1 MIGGQMPMWPGGLQM
16 SDPSSE
22 FLAAIALHSAG
33 LADAADGNLTAAV
46 EHCPGWTVADLV
58 HHLTEVQW
66 LWATIVEERLTA
78 PPEATRRPARAE
90 VDRLIPSLRSES
102 ERLVRVL
109 DAAPAADHVY
119 TWAPA
124 QQDVAFVTRHQAQEA
139 AVHHWDAAHARG
151 DAAFIDAAIAADAV
165 EEFLTFS
172 VSSDADPAE
181 PPRPALDGRFALSA
195 EADAGWTVSDGR
207 APGTVAWTRGVDEG
221 TPTIAASAA
230 DLLLWLYGRIDLD
243 TSRVAPDLVA
253 RFRALCFTD

>member
-1 MIGGQMPMWPGGLQM
+1 M

-22 FLAAIALHSAG
+22 YLAAIARHSAG
-33 LADAADGNLTAAV
+33 LADAAEGNLAAAV

-58 HHLTEVQW
+58 NHVTEVQW
-66 LWATIVEERLTA
+66 FWATIVEQRLTA
-78 PPEATRRPARAE
+78 PPEAALRPARADPE
-90 VDRLIPSLRSES
+90 RLIPSLRSES
-102 ERLVRVL
+102 VRLVRVL
-109 DAAPAADHVY
+109 AEVPPDERVY

-124 QQDVAFVTRHQAQEA
+124 QQDVAFVVRHQVQEA

-151 DAAFIDAAIAADAV
+151 DTVAIEAAIAADAV

-195 EADAGWTVSDGR
+195 EAGAGWTISDGR
-207 APGTVAWTRGVDEG
+207 APGTVTWTRGLDDA

-230 DLLLWLYGRIDLD
+230 DLLLWLYGRIDVD
-243 TSRVAPDLVA
+243 TSNVAPDLVA

>member
-1 MIGGQMPMWPGGLQM
+1 MT
-16 SDPSSE
+16 DPSSE
-22 FLAAIALHSAG
+22 YLVAIARHSAG
-33 LADAADGNLTAAV
+33 LADAADGNLAAAV

-66 LWATIVEERLTA
+66 FWATIVEQRLTA
-78 PPEATRRPARAE
+78 PPEAALRPARAE
-90 VDRLIPSLRSES
+90 PERLIPSLRSES
-102 ERLVRVL
+102 GRLIRAL
-109 DAAPAADHVY
+109 AEASADDRVY

-124 QQDVAFVTRHQAQEA
+124 QQDVAFVTRHQVQEA

-151 DAAFIDAAIAADAV
+151 DAVAIEAPIAADAV

-195 EADAGWTVSDGR
+195 EAGAGWTISDGA
-207 APGTVAWTRGVDEG
+207 APGTIIWTLGVDDG

-230 DLLLWLYGRIDLD
+230 DLLLWLYGRVDVD
-243 TSRVAPDLVA
+243 TSGVAPDLVA

>member
-1 MIGGQMPMWPGGLQM
+1 MT
-16 SDPSSE
+16 DPSSE
-22 FLAAIALHSAG
+22 YLAAIARHSAG
-33 LADAADGNLTAAV
+33 LADAADGNLAAAV

-66 LWATIVEERLTA
+66 FWATIVEERLTA
-78 PPEATRRPARAE
+78 PPEAALRPARAE
-90 VDRLIPSLRSES
+90 PGRLIPSLRSES
-102 ERLVRVL
+102 GRLIRAL
-109 DAAPAADHVY
+109 AEASADDRVY

-124 QQDVAFVTRHQAQEA
+124 QQDVAFVTRHQVQEA

-151 DAAFIDAAIAADAV
+151 DAVTIEAPIAADAV

-195 EADAGWTVSDGR
+195 EAGAGWTISDGG
-207 APGTVAWTRGVDEG
+207 APGTVTWTRGVGDG
-221 TPTIAASAA
+221 TPAIAASAA
-230 DLLLWLYGRIDLD
+230 DLLLWLYGRIDVD
-243 TSRVAPDLVA
+243 TSGVAPDLVA

>member
-1 MIGGQMPMWPGGLQM
+1 M

-22 FLAAIALHSAG
+22 FLAAIARHSAG
-33 LADAADGNLTAAV
+33 LADAADGNLAAAV

-66 LWATIVEERLTA
+66 FWATIVEERLTA
-78 PPEATRRPARAE
+78 PPEAARRPARAE
-90 VDRLIPSLRSES
+90 PDRLIRSLRSES
-102 ERLVRVL
+102 ERLVRAL
-109 DAAPAADHVY
+109 AAAPAGDRVY

-124 QQDVAFVTRHQAQEA
+124 QQDVAFITRHQVQEA

-151 DAAFIDAAIAADAV
+151 DGVVIEAWIAADAV

-181 PPRPALDGRFALSA
+181 PPRPRLDGTLGFRA
-195 EADAGWTVSDGR
+195 EAGQSWTVSDGQ
-207 APGTVAWTRGVDEG
+207 APGTVTWTRGADEG

-230 DLLLWLYGRIDLD
+230 DLLLWLYGRIDVD
-243 TSRVAPDLVA
+243 TSGVAPEVVA